1 MKKAL
6 HLLMTYFVF
15 LLFSIFSGTFLY
27 MIFHNALN
35 FVAGNRIIVFQLKEF
50 IPAFFYITLG
60 VCFFICPFIAIYRV
74 RHVHGFLQTVAY
86 ILICLINWCL
96 IFPSVNFIEKKT
108 QRFYQNEKKEL
119 MLSKNYFRETD
130 DKIYFI
136 TRDFSPVLKNNGTIE
151 NETTSVVMDKSEHG
165 IVTYETISDSD
176 ENGPEMKAKPFKE
189 VGIKN
194 ALKFE
199 KIFSLLGIGI
209 LVDTAKKSLDG
220 GIWAYLQFLSLAF
233 VLCSLYGISY
243 FFDWRILNTYAI
255 FITTICI
262 IFVNI
267 TYYMPIF
274 ESFRVKINNFGF
286 LEMLSGHIEE
296 PLLFTANT
304 FFGIIFIAAGCIKYI
319 LHKVNKQKA

>member
-1 MKKAL
+1 MIIIKFRCRLFNSPIIRYRNIAWVHHRFIRAL
-6 HLLMTYFVF
+6 ITTRSQYAVPIKQCGKHITANTL
-15 LLFSIFSGTFLY
+15 SIFKC
-27 MIFHNALN
+27 
-35 FVAGNRIIVFQLKEF
+35 NR
-50 IPAFFYITLG
+50 FFMCAPT
-60 VCFFICPFIAIYRV
+60 
-74 RHVHGFLQTVAY
+74 
-86 ILICLINWCL
+86 
-96 IFPSVNFIEKKT
+96 
-108 QRFYQNEKKEL
+108 
-119 MLSKNYFRETD
+119 
-130 DKIYFI
+130 KIYFI
-136 TRDFSPVLKNNGTIE
+136 TKDFSPVLKDNGTIE

-220 GIWAYLQFLSLAF
+220 GVWTYLQFLSLAF

-274 ESFRVKINNFGF
+274 EPFRVKINDFGF
-286 LEMLSGHIEE
+286 LEILSRHIEE